1 MNENKT
7 KIYWADAA
15 YKVLRDAHA
24 QGCTITY
31 GELAREI
38 GYPHA
43 IWHEEFGTI
52 LGIVALENAAIAAAA
67 VNKKTG
73 TPSEG
78 YYRWLEMAG
87 IKAPEAA
94 A

>member
-1 MNENKT
+1 MSSMSKP
-7 KIYWADAA
+7 A
-15 YKVLRDAHA
+15 YATLAIPVLRAA
-24 QGCTITY
+24 QEQGRTITY

-52 LGIVALENAAIAAAA
+52 LGIVALEDAALAAVA

-73 TPSEG
+73 RPGPG

-87 IKAPEAA
+87 IPVPEAA